1 MQQQTFIHLFHTAT
15 FLLPP
20 FTTHP
25 PYIQLHIIS
34 LYFKNLYIVNLY
46 SPISLYLYVIYVLL

>member
-1 MQQQTFIHLFHTAT
+1 MQQQTFIYIFHIAT

-25 PYIQLHIIS
+25 PYVQLLIIS
-34 LYFKNLYIVNLY
+34 IYFKNLYIVNLY
-46 SPISLYLYVIYVLL
+46 SPISLYPYVISVLL